1 VDPRTVV
8 LADGSYR
15 QIYGT
20 WQAWQPA
27 TGGPGARGLS
37 PYAATAVSKDGIHWT
52 EEGALSVGYLVP
64 VRLPDGRYR
73 GYGYAKSPNAA
84 EPLLSVPSAFISDDA
99 KNWRPDTSAPLRMP
113 EPNPNPCGPFYGVG
127 DVVVLPDQ
135 TFRMYYNCSAGQANP
150 GCNPAQGVCL
160 EAYVIDSAT
169 SKDGL
174 DWKKDLGARIDPRNG
189 PEIPRDRS
197 GNVIGPGDAKHPR
210 VVALSDGSLKM
221 FYWSSNRGLWSAIS
235 FDGLT
240 WTSRQAEG
248 IFGGDPDAILLS
260 DGPLRLF
267 VNGFLGLPQD
277 FDGKTVGEN
286 QRIVS
291 YVYGPVRYRVSID
304 SGVCTGS
311 ECAVKIEGSGP
322 TVTLGAIGYS
332 VEGDALH
339 ASNPRVFDLVTDPA
353 SPVKVEFGPSSGS
366 PPFRARAT
374 LTFRNQVG
382 TTVVLVANNGVTE
395 ELTPLTN

>member
-1 VDPRTVV
+1 
-8 LADGSYR
+8 
-15 QIYGT
+15 
-20 WQAWQPA
+20 
-27 TGGPGARGLS
+27 
-37 PYAATAVSKDGIHWT
+37 
-52 EEGALSVGYLVP
+52 
-64 VRLPDGRYR
+64 
-73 GYGYAKSPNAA
+73 
-84 EPLLSVPSAFISDDA
+84 
-99 KNWRPDTSAPLRMP
+99 
-113 EPNPNPCGPFYGVG
+113 
-127 DVVVLPDQ
+127 
-135 TFRMYYNCSAGQANP
+135 MYYNCSAGQANP

-382 TTVVLVANNGVTE
+382 TTVILVANNGVTE